1 MDTLNKHL
9 YGIKENIKV
18 LNYALY
24 AFTYRKDE
32 TGELSVWDEMIKNL
46 LEEHISNVEEKVDA
60 IQTQIEIIKEQYKE
74 SKKGEY
80 KFEVGKLYEGLDL
93 RNSQYLS
100 FEVSNIDEDGNLTA
114 YCPVRGFSID
124 FNTSCSIAVS
134 SSGNYVMF
142 ANGIPDEYKPDAKDK
157 DGGE

>member
-74 SKKGEY
+74 SKKGEWRMPWLSEAM
-80 KFEVGKLYEGLDL
+80 KDVISCDKLWGGANDL
-93 RNSQYLS
+93 
-100 FEVSNIDEDGNLTA
+100 
-114 YCPVRGFSID
+114 
-124 FNTSCSIAVS
+124 
-134 SSGNYVMF
+134 
-142 ANGIPDEYKPDAKDK
+142 
-157 DGGE
+157 